1 MTMTTMTTMI
11 AMKMMLVVIMVVVM
25 MFRMML
31 MKGGTGCDVCLAR
44 TRAVAESALSW
55 FKKY

>member
-1 MTMTTMTTMI
+1 MTTMTTMI

-31 MKGGTGCDVCLAR
+31 MKGGTGCDGWLAR

>member
-31 MKGGTGCDVCLAR
+31 MKGGTGCDGWLAR